1 MSPRPGTCRRV
12 PLHSRSR
19 PEAPTDRASLRLLQ
33 GARRSG
39 LNEVQADSRT
49 DACSSR
55 CRRHVGPWRVRVT
68 ETEPFTVHRSPCIVS
83 HRHCSIEP
91 RSCPLH
97 STKHNGTAALSSHCS
112 LVWTGPSATAPPSQ
126 ISTVHHSAQINW
138 RPCPRHRQITESAD
152 SSVNIQ
158 TLSID
163 NRESQR
169 LRSGPRCVA
178 RTPGTDLQTR
188 SVYPITAFAF
198 RALLVQLVG

>member
-1 MSPRPGTCRRV
+1 MRLIMFVLRVGARLKERAPLCRRQLGGECLSPRPGTCRRV

-97 STKHNGTAALSSHCS
+97 STKHNGTAALSSHCQ
-112 LVWTGPSATAPPSQ
+112 G
-126 ISTVHHSAQINW
+126 
-138 RPCPRHRQITESAD
+138 
-152 SSVNIQ
+152 
-158 TLSID
+158 
-163 NRESQR
+163 
-169 LRSGPRCVA
+169 
-178 RTPGTDLQTR
+178 
-188 SVYPITAFAF
+188 
-198 RALLVQLVG
+198 

>member
-1 MSPRPGTCRRV
+1 MESACRRDQ
-12 PLHSRSR
+12 
-19 PEAPTDRASLRLLQ
+19 APAGVCLCIHGAALKLRLIEQ
-33 GARRSG
+33 ACCGCCKVRGGGG

-83 HRHCSIEP
+83 HRHCSIEQ
-91 RSCPLH
+91 RSCPLD

-126 ISTVHHSAQINW
+126 ISTAHHSAQINW

-158 TLSID
+158 TLSIAVAIIIPVVSVRHTALTLWATVR
-163 NRESQR
+163 RENSWD
-169 LRSGPRCVA
+169 GPA
-178 RTPGTDLQTR
+178 N
-188 SVYPITAFAF
+188 PI
-198 RALLVQLVG
+198 G